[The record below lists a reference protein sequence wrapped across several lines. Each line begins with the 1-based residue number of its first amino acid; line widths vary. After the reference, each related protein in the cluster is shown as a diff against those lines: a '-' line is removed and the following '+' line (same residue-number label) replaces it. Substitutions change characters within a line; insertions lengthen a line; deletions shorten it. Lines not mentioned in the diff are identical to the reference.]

1 MPGVSDD
8 LWWAMPVLA
17 GRLIRLEPLA
27 LEHAPGYLAAAGTGE
42 AAAEVFR
49 WMSPP
54 GGALAQPVTL
64 EDATRHIAAAL
75 DARDRGARLPY
86 AQIDAAT
93 GEFAG
98 TTSFYE
104 VNPALRTLSIGHTWL
119 GQRWWRTG
127 HNTESKLL
135 MMTFAFETL
144 GAVRVVWHTDIFN
157 TRSQAA
163 IERLGAVREGRAA
176 QAPAALRRQLAG
188 HGPVRDGGRRL
199 AGRQGRAGRAPGLA
213 GTAARRPAGSLTQ
226 PADGCRLRSG
236 HSRRSASA
244 PR

>member
-1 MPGVSDD
+1 MGGGTRVPTAIMPGVSD

-49 WMSPP
+49 WLSPP
-54 GGALAQPVTL
+54 GGAVAQPVTL
-64 EDATRHIAAAL
+64 EDAARHIVAAL
-75 DARDRGARLPY
+75 DARDRGARLAY

-104 VNPALRTLSIGHTWL
+104 VNPALRALSIGHTWL

-144 GAVRVVWHTDIFN
+144 GAVRVVWHTDILN

-163 IERLGAVREGRAA
+163 IERLGATREGVLRKHRLRYDGSWRDTVQYAMVDDDW
-176 QAPAALRRQLAG
+176 PAAKIALVA
-188 HGPVRDGGRRL
+188 RL
-199 AGRQGRAGRAPGLA
+199 
-213 GTAARRPAGSLTQ
+213 GTASTAATVDPG
-226 PADGCRLRSG
+226 
-236 HSRRSASA
+236 
-244 PR
+244 

>member
-1 MPGVSDD
+1 MSGGHPAGAGIMPGVSDD

-27 LEHAPGYLAAAGTGE
+27 LEHAPGYLAAAGAGE
-42 AAAEVFR
+42 EAAEVFR

-64 EDATRHIAAAL
+64 EDATRHIADALAAR
-75 DARDRGARLPY
+75 ARGARLPY

-104 VNPALRTLSIGHTWL
+104 VDPALRTLGIGHTWL

-135 MMTFAFETL
+135 MMRFAFETL

-163 IERLGAVREGRAA
+163 IERLGAVREGVFRKHRLRHDGSWRDTVQYAMVDDDWPAARAA
-176 QAPAALRRQLAG
+176 LTE
-188 HGPVRDGGRRL
+188 RL
-199 AGRQGRAGRAPGLA
+199 G
-213 GTAARRPAGSLTQ
+213 
-226 PADGCRLRSG
+226 
-236 HSRRSASA
+236 
-244 PR
+244 

>member
-1 MPGVSDD
+1 MSGGTRVPAAIMPGVSDG

-27 LEHAPGYLAAAGTGE
+27 VEHAPGYLAAAGTGE

-54 GGALAQPVTL
+54 GGAVAQPVTL
-64 EDATRHIAAAL
+64 EDATRHIVAAL
-75 DARDRGARLPY
+75 EARDHGARLAY
-86 AQIDAAT
+86 AQIDVAT

-104 VNPALRTLSIGHTWL
+104 VNPALQALSIGHTWL
-119 GQRWWRTG
+119 GQPWWRTG

-163 IERLGAVREGRAA
+163 IERLGATREGVLRKHRRRYDGSWRDTVQYAMVDDDW
-176 QAPAALRRQLAG
+176 PAAKAALAA
-188 HGPVRDGGRRL
+188 RL
-199 AGRQGRAGRAPGLA
+199 GLA
-213 GTAARRPAGSLTQ
+213 SPAKTVDPG
-226 PADGCRLRSG
+226 
-236 HSRRSASA
+236 
-244 PR
+244 